1 MIMKKYLLLQA
12 LVFSVAVGCKTDTTV
27 DVALDDKG
35 LVLNVSLADTR
46 VVLGDKV
53 GDIYPAYW
61 SEGDKLVVNGKL
73 SEEAI
78 INVGDRAKAAFKFSE
93 EPSLSYPF
101 NVTYPYCAATTAEQP
116 SVEFLAEQNYIE
128 GSFEVGSAPMCGYAA
143 EEGGNITLNH
153 LSAILH
159 FPIIAKYDGVVLDR
173 VVITSKSRIAGVFE
187 VDCQSAT
194 ISETEDC
201 GNVITYLLPANFAL
215 STTTPSDLF
224 VSLPAVE
231 VGHCDIEFV
240 MTSGEKMVATWS
252 PSTPLSKGVVRSFK
266 TITYQPKTSVVLAPM
281 GSEEDEVTIPMKVY
295 AGSDELKIMSF
306 NVRTKSTESDPA
318 NNWDNRK
325 EACVEL
331 IKEHRPSII
340 GFQEAKYSSQWVY
353 LKEQLAGGY
362 DGYGV
367 NRDTGAES
375 GSGEV
380 MGILYDKRVI
390 LKLDGGTFW
399 LSETPDEPS
408 KGFGAGH
415 SRCATWGLF
424 KHLPTGVIFY
434 YINTHLDHQVA
445 LAQVEGMKIIAQHF
459 EEYKDT
465 YPLFLTGDFNVTSSN
480 AAIDP
485 IEGFMYNTR
494 EVAPEMFTDYN
505 STYNGFT
512 GTKNSIIDHIY
523 CSNYLRV
530 VEYHTINES
539 YGGVNFVSDH
549 YPIYAI
555 IELE

>member
-1 MIMKKYLLLQA
+1 M
-12 LVFSVAVGCKTDTTV
+12 
-27 DVALDDKG
+27 
-35 LVLNVSLADTR
+35 
-46 VVLGDKV
+46 GDKA
-53 GDIYPAYW
+53 GDVYPAYW
-61 SEGDKLVVNGKL
+61 SEGDKLVVNGEL

-78 INVGDRAKAAFKFSE
+78 INAGDRAKAAFKFSQE
-93 EPSLSYPF
+93 SSLSYPF

-116 SVEFLAEQNYIE
+116 AVVFSAEQNYTE
-128 GSFEVGSAPMCGYAA
+128 GSFEVGSTPMCGYAT

-159 FPIIAKYDGVVLDR
+159 FPIIAKYDGEVLDR
-173 VVITSKSRIAGVFE
+173 VVITSKSKIVGVFE
-187 VDCQSAT
+187 VDCQNAT
-194 ISETEDC
+194 ISETEGC
-201 GNVITYLLPANFAL
+201 GNVITYLLPADFVL

-231 VGHCDIEFV
+231 VGHCNIEFV

-266 TITYQPKTSVVLAPM
+266 TITYQPKTSVALAPM
-281 GSEEDEVTIPMKVY
+281 GSEEDELTIPIKVY
-295 AGSDELKIMSF
+295 AGSDEIKIMSF
-306 NVRTKSTESDPA
+306 NVRTKTSETDPA

-353 LKEQLAGGY
+353 LKEQLAGSY

-424 KHLPTGVIFY
+424 RHIITGQTFY

-445 LAQVEGMKIIAQHF
+445 LAQVEGMKLIAQDF
-459 EEYKDT
+459 EKYKDT
-465 YPLFLTGDFNVTSSN
+465 YPLFLTGDFNITSSN

-494 EVAPEMFTDYN
+494 EVAPEAFTDYN

-512 GTKNSIIDHIY
+512 GTKSSIIDHIY
-523 CSNYLRV
+523 CSNYLQV
-530 VEYHTINES
+530 VSYHTINES
-539 YGGVNFVSDH
+539 YGGVNYVSDH

-555 IELE
+555 VKLK